1 MSGQRIFELLKDGA
15 NERDIINEIDIF
27 VSEGGD
33 INVIGGGRGRACV
46 GQHRRENSEYYT
58 GTSYSQEL

>member
-33 INVIGGGRGRACV
+33 INVIGGGKGSCL
-46 GQHRRENSEYYT
+46 RRPTPT
-58 GTSYSQEL
+58 GEQ